1 MVFSVA
7 IDGPAGAGKGTIA
20 KYISQKFSF
29 AHLDTGL
36 LYREVGRLVIE
47 ESIDTLDVVRLETVA
62 QTIDPGH
69 LDEKVLRNEH
79 IAAIASQVAIIP
91 SVRRGLTQKMR
102 DFTDNVTSDFQGVI
116 LDGRD
121 VGTVILPGADVKIFV
136 TADEKVRAHR
146 RTKEMSISADVIEL
160 KNILEDIKTRDARD
174 QNRQADPLQMAVEAI
189 LLDTTFYDIETV
201 CRKAE
206 EIVEHALLVY
216 HGNDYMLK
224 TSVC

>member
-1 MVFSVA
+1 
-7 IDGPAGAGKGTIA
+7 
-20 KYISQKFSF
+20 
-29 AHLDTGL
+29 
-36 LYREVGRLVIE
+36 
-47 ESIDTLDVVRLETVA
+47 
-62 QTIDPGH
+62 
-69 LDEKVLRNEH
+69 
-79 IAAIASQVAIIP
+79 
-91 SVRRGLTQKMR
+91 MR